1 LETNQLIRRLA
12 EDATP
17 IRRLPA
23 PWWRAAIW
31 FSISLPYVA
40 AVIFAHAKQIDPAQM
55 LADWQF
61 IIEQIAIFSTA
72 ITAVVAA
79 FCSVIPGFDRKILML
94 PLLPLMV
101 WLASLGDGCIR
112 DWLRLGASGL
122 KLRPDWD
129 CLPPAALLG
138 IVPAIAIVVM
148 LRRGAPLYPRA
159 TLALAALA
167 VAALGNFGLRF
178 YHVGDASIMIL
189 VWHFGS
195 VVVLSLLA
203 GWIGTLVL
211 NWKRVRTIP
220 ANPAR

>member
-1 LETNQLIRRLA
+1 METNQLIRRLA